1 MRYKI
6 VAYGPGKSCLTW
18 WAGDQTDLEA
28 KEHYLRLEG
37 YTDFRIE
44 EDKLGGEE

>member
-1 MRYKI
+1 MSYRI

-18 WAGDQTDLEA
+18 AGTKTDLEA
-28 KEHYLRLEG
+28 KEQYLRLEG

-44 EDKLGGEE
+44 KEEE

>member
-6 VAYGPGKSCLTW
+6 VAYGPRKECLTW
-18 WAGDQTDLEA
+18 AGTKTDLEA
-28 KEHYLRLEG
+28 KEQYLRLEG

-44 EDKLGGEE
+44 KDKLGGKE